1 MSKTPSS
8 DRALCLPEILTQI
21 AVHLIPPD
29 LSACSQVSR
38 FWNDKF
44 TPALWHTINDR
55 DYNWPKLVGT
65 GYKHDKET
73 GSWIPTHTEYED
85 MARKMFLKHGH
96 HIRHLSAS
104 NWAVIRALA
113 ESGDSLQLKTL
124 WFRLPFRYTSTTAD
138 QPAKLPEDMDEKD
151 KEILEGILRP
161 DVKITRDFDADT
173 WRLTW
178 QLWLLILRTPVL
190 CNLKVYVPK
199 YRMRAQVL
207 SSAFL
212 RRALSVHHRT
222 LTTLQISHRQLG
234 LVDCLEVLPNLR
246 HFHTA
251 YNPMKVRLL
260 HKTYTQLRSLFI
272 HAPVSELAFFNLL
285 KHLPGLEDFSVSKL
299 LDVMDEGGD
308 DDSDTGDDDNSDWG
322 DDDSEA
328 DYNDEAWDTNGEVS
342 PLLNGVPSHLLKLF
356 ILTQYREID
365 HKTLHVVSRIL
376 PCLPFLTELS
386 IDAEYPYLGPLLAK
400 QCPQLEAFRSPASIS
415 FIGQEQECSRIA
427 VNGLNAILESC
438 RHLRVFEAIA
448 SRIEADHLLE
458 RPWVC
463 EDLEVFRCQIIGF
476 SRLDSDEKLVYNE
489 SVQVL
494 ETKERK
500 LISKEQQR
508 IIDKHL
514 RHQEQ
519 HRRVYKRLASL
530 TKLTFLGLGHDI
542 IPASRRN
549 RQAIKYRRYSHD
561 TCKYTVEPNPIMG
574 AIELSLPSGLA
585 RLGTLKN
592 LRVFEFGAPN
602 HEINEPELE
611 WMAKAWPRLSGMF
624 GLHYGPTAAPLE
636 NSPIWKLR
644 KRIETLRPDVWHD
657 RTVFED
663 GYSGCLGLFPFGEA

>member
-8 DRALCLPEILTQI
+8 DRALCLPELLAQI
-21 AVHLIPPD
+21 AAHLTPPD

-38 FWNDKF
+38 FWNDNF
-44 TPALWHTINDR
+44 TPPLWHTINDR
-55 DYNWPKLVGT
+55 DYNWPKLVGSDSK
-65 GYKHDKET
+65 YVKET
-73 GSWIPTHTEYED
+73 GSWIPISTGYED
-85 MARKMFLKHGH
+85 MAREMFLKHGH

-104 NWAVIRALA
+104 NWTVLRALA
-113 ESGDSLQLKTL
+113 ESGDSLQLRTL
-124 WFRLPFRYTSTTAD
+124 WFRLPFSRTTTTANR
-138 QPAKLPEDMDEKD
+138 PAQLPEDMDEKD
-151 KEILEGILRP
+151 KEVLEGILQP
-161 DVKITRDFDADT
+161 DVMITQEFDADT

-178 QLWLLILRTPVL
+178 QLWLLILRTPAL
-190 CNLKVYVPK
+190 CNLKMSK
-199 YRMRAQVL
+199 YRMFAQVL

-246 HFHTA
+246 HFYTA

-272 HAPVSELAFFNLL
+272 HAPVSEPAFFNLL
-285 KHLPGLEDFSVSKL
+285 RHLPGLEIFSVSKL
-299 LDVMDEGGD
+299 LDVLDEGGD
-308 DDSDTGDDDNSDWG
+308 DDSDWGDDDDSDWG

-328 DYNDEAWDTNGEVS
+328 DYNDEAWDTDVEVS
-342 PLLNGVPSHLLKLF
+342 SLLDGVPSHLPKLY
-356 ILTQYREID
+356 ILTRYREID
-365 HKTLHVVSRIL
+365 LKMLHIVSRIL

-415 FIGQEQECSRIA
+415 FIQQEQECSRIA

-494 ETKERK
+494 ETTKRE

-508 IIDKHL
+508 IIDKHQ

-530 TKLTFLGLGHDI
+530 TKLTTLGLGHDI
-542 IPASRRN
+542 IPPSQRNRRN
-549 RQAIKYRRYSHD
+549 IKYRRYSHD
-561 TCKYTVEPNPIMG
+561 TCKYIVEPNPIME
-574 AIELSLPSGLA
+574 AIERSLPSGLA

-611 WMAKAWPRLSGMF
+611 WMAKAWPCLSGMF
-624 GLHYGPTAAPLE
+624 GLHYVSTVAPFE
-636 NSPIWKLR
+636 NSPTWKLR
-644 KRIETLRPDVWHD
+644 KRMETLRPDVWHD

-663 GYSGCLGLFPFGEA
+663 GYSGCLGLFPFGDS